1 MASGIQID
9 INVNLKKF
17 HNEQKRKVDAA
28 TEKFVRQGGE
38 VIAGNARKQFIGGK
52 EAQATD
58 AWRSDAWPVPTRR
71 TGNLQRS
78 IRVTYVGRQGSSWV
92 SQTGPTVKY
101 GRRVELGYTGTG
113 HFPYY
118 TTRPFPFLQPGLEQS
133 QDQLQR
139 LYADLVTA
147 AQTL

>member
-1 MASGIQID
+1 MASGIE
-9 INVNLKKF
+9 VSGLGKF
-17 HNEQKRKVDAA
+17 DAGIQAQKRKVEAA